1 MMQFHSNEPSERES
15 KFWTKLISIILVLL
29 IAFLFTLTWSMMDV
43 WFPVEDP
50 EVQSMIQEAK
60 ESNSTELW
68 LGHSSITDISP
79 LADMIKLEALGLGKN
94 YITDISPLAGLK
106 NLKELYLFDNKIS
119 YISPLAGLTN
129 LEVLTLFEN
138 PIPDN
143 QKTLLKKALPNTKIE
158 FDRPPKYK

>member
-1 MMQFHSNEPSERES
+1 
-15 KFWTKLISIILVLL
+15 
-29 IAFLFTLTWSMMDV
+29 
-43 WFPVEDP
+43 
-50 EVQSMIQEAK
+50 
-60 ESNSTELW
+60 
-68 LGHSSITDISP
+68 
-79 LADMIKLEALGLGKN
+79 MIKLEALGLGKN

-138 PIPDN
+138 PIPDD